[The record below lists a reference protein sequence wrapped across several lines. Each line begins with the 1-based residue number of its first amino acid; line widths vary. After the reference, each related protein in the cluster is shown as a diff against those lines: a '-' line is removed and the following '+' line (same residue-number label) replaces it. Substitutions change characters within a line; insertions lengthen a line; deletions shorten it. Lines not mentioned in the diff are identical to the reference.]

1 MPTLKAIN
9 DNILCINADFGD
21 YVTESGLLIK
31 SNIEE
36 SQGITPRWMQV
47 FEVGPEIDWLQS
59 GQWVLV
65 EYGRWTNSLE
75 LQDDRF
81 DTEHNKMDVWKVDPA
96 GCLAVADEKPDTFN
110 YNSDVIASEKK
121 TLI

>member
-1 MPTLKAIN
+1 MARIRAIR

-21 YVTESGLLIK
+21 YVSEAGLIIK
-31 SNIEE
+31 SNIKD

-47 FEVGPEIDWLQS
+47 FELGSEIDWLQT

-65 EYGRWTNSLE
+65 EYGRWTESIE
-75 LQDDRF
+75 MQDDRF
-81 DTEHNKMDVWKVDPA
+81 DTDDNKMDVWKVDPK
-96 GCLAVADEKPDTFN
+96 GCLAVADEKPNTFN

-121 TLI
+121 SR

>member
-1 MPTLKAIN
+1 MARIRAIR

-21 YVTESGLLIK
+21 YVSEAGLIIK
-31 SNIEE
+31 SNIKE

-47 FEVGPEIDWLQS
+47 FEIGSEIDWLQT

-65 EYGRWTNSLE
+65 EYGRWTESIE
-75 LQDDRF
+75 MQDDRF
-81 DTEHNKMDVWKVDPA
+81 DTDDNKMDVWKVDPK
-96 GCLAVADEKPDTFN
+96 GCLAVADEKPNTFN

-121 TLI
+121 SR

>member
-1 MPTLKAIN
+1 MAGIRAIR

-21 YVTESGLLIK
+21 YVSEAGLIIK
-31 SNIEE
+31 SNIKD

-47 FEVGPEIDWLQS
+47 FEIGPEINWLQS

-65 EYGRWTNSLE
+65 EYGRWTESIE
-75 LQDDRF
+75 MQDDRF
-81 DTEHNKMDVWKVDPA
+81 DTDDNKMDVWKVDPK
-96 GCLAVADEKPDTFN
+96 GCLAVADEKPNTFN

-121 TLI
+121 SR

>member
-1 MPTLKAIN
+1 MARVKAIR

-21 YVTESGLLIK
+21 YISEAGLIIK
-31 SNIEE
+31 SNIKD

-47 FEVGPEIDWLQS
+47 FEIGPEINWLQS

-65 EYGRWTNSLE
+65 EYGRWTESIE
-75 LQDDRF
+75 MQDDRF
-81 DTEHNKMDVWKVDPA
+81 STDDNKMDVWKVDPK
-96 GCLAVADEKPDTFN
+96 GCLAVADEKPNTFN

-121 TLI
+121 SR

>member
-1 MPTLKAIN
+1 MARIRAIR

-21 YVTESGLLIK
+21 YVSESGLIIK
-31 SNIEE
+31 SNIKD

-47 FEVGPEIDWLQS
+47 FEIGSEINWLQT

-65 EYGRWTNSLE
+65 EYGRWTESIE
-75 LQDDRF
+75 MKDDRF
-81 DTEHNKMDVWKVDPA
+81 DTDDNKMDVWKVDPK
-96 GCLAVADEKPDTFN
+96 GCLAVADEKPNTFN

-121 TLI
+121 SR

>member
-1 MPTLKAIN
+1 MPTIRPIR

-21 YVTESGLLIK
+21 YVSDAGLIIK
-31 SNIEE
+31 SNIKE

-47 FEVGPEIDWLQS
+47 FAVGPDINWLQS

-65 EYGRWTNSLE
+65 EYGRWTESIE
-75 LQDDRF
+75 MQDDRF
-81 DTEHNKMDVWKVDPA
+81 DTDDNKMDVWKVDPK
-96 GCLAVADEKPDTFN
+96 GCLAVADEKPNTFN

-121 TLI
+121 TL

>member
-1 MPTLKAIN
+1 MAGIRAIR

-21 YVTESGLLIK
+21 YVSEAGLIIK
-31 SNIEE
+31 SNIKD

-47 FEVGPEIDWLQS
+47 FELGSEINWLQP

-65 EYGRWTNSLE
+65 EYGRWTESIE
-75 LQDDRF
+75 MQDDRF
-81 DTEHNKMDVWKVDPA
+81 DTDDNKMDVWKVDPK
-96 GCLAVADEKPDTFN
+96 GCLAVADEKPNTFN

-121 TLI
+121 SR

>member
-1 MPTLKAIN
+1 MARVKAIR

-21 YVTESGLLIK
+21 YISEAGLIIK
-31 SNIEE
+31 SNIKD

-47 FEVGPEIDWLQS
+47 FETGPEINWLQS

-65 EYGRWTNSLE
+65 EYGRWTESIE
-75 LQDDRF
+75 MQDDRF
-81 DTEHNKMDVWKVDPA
+81 DTDDNKMDVWKVDPK
-96 GCLAVADEKPDTFN
+96 GCLAVADEKPNTFN

-121 TLI
+121 SR

>member
-1 MPTLKAIN
+1 MARIRAIR

-21 YVTESGLLIK
+21 YVSEAGLIIK
-31 SNIEE
+31 SNIKD

-47 FEVGPEIDWLQS
+47 FEIGPEINWLQS

-65 EYGRWTNSLE
+65 EYGRWTESIE
-75 LQDDRF
+75 MQDDRF
-81 DTEHNKMDVWKVDPA
+81 DTDDNKMDVWKVDPK
-96 GCLAVADEKPDTFN
+96 GCLAVADEKPNTFN

-121 TLI
+121 SR